1 MTTQNRFEL
10 EMNYRMLVGLG
21 NPGKGYE
28 QNRHNVGFMLLD
40 QLAIG
45 WQCALNAQGK
55 FRAEWGKVTR
65 GDYQWLLVK
74 PLTFMNAS
82 GEAVQRLAAF
92 YQVPASEILVVY
104 DDLDLPLGAVRCRPE
119 GSSGGHNGMKSIES
133 RLGTREFP
141 RLRIGIGRDERGK
154 NATISYVLSDFSKS
168 EKDLLG
174 QALERAENLIEE
186 WGDSSLE
193 KAMSLFNGRIQQ
205 GESTGQKN

>member
-1 MTTQNRFEL
+1 
-10 EMNYRMLVGLG
+10 MNYRMLVGLG

-28 QNRHNVGFMLLD
+28 RNRHNVGFMLLD
-40 QLAIG
+40 RLADY
-45 WQCALNAQGK
+45 WQCALAAQGK

-65 GDYQWLLVK
+65 GNQQWLLVK

-92 YQVPASEILVVY
+92 YQVPASEIMVVY
-104 DDLDLPLGAVRCRPE
+104 DDLDLPLGTIRCRPE

-133 RLGTREFP
+133 KLGTKQFP
-141 RLRIGIGRDERGK
+141 RLRVGIGRDERGK
-154 NATISYVLSDFSKS
+154 SATVSYVLSDFSKS
-168 EKDLLG
+168 ENVHVE

-186 WGDSSLE
+186 WGNTSLE

-205 GESTGQKN
+205 GEATDQTN